1 MQGRPWTPGRPPP
14 LAYALRIAL
23 PLEQLNEIPLPRDP
37 SDRPAATVAFTLVEL
52 LVVMAIIG
60 ILVALLLPA
69 VQSAR
74 EAARRNACVNNLKQ
88 ITLALANH
96 EGIAGHYPASF
107 QLDPGETLSTNNG
120 SWSIQARLLPFL
132 EEGAA
137 FEQIRFDLPWDDA
150 VNRASGVPTL
160 RVPVYVCP
168 SEVND
173 TVRIKNGE
181 AFVYPHT
188 YGGNFGRWLV
198 HDPADFSNQGDGVF
212 YVNSRLRPAQ
222 VTDGLSKTLAF
233 AEVKAFTSYIRNT
246 ADPGPAIP
254 DEPSD
259 LPMAGDLKLGVETNS
274 NTGHTEWPDGRVH
287 HSGFTAVFTPNT
299 RVPFEQDGVT
309 YDINVNTQKE
319 GNSAT
324 QPSYAAITAR
334 SYHPGGVNASR
345 LDGSVHFVSND
356 INRGGWRALSTH
368 EGEEVVNA
376 E

>member
-1 MQGRPWTPGRPPP
+1 M
-14 LAYALRIAL
+14 
-23 PLEQLNEIPLPRDP
+23 
-37 SDRPAATVAFTLVEL
+37 
-52 LVVMAIIG
+52 
-60 ILVALLLPA
+60 
-69 VQSAR
+69 
-74 EAARRNACVNNLKQ
+74 
-88 ITLALANH
+88 
-96 EGIAGHYPASF
+96 
-107 QLDPGETLSTNNG
+107 
-120 SWSIQARLLPFL
+120 
-132 EEGAA
+132 
-137 FEQIRFDLPWDDA
+137 
-150 VNRASGVPTL
+150 
-160 RVPVYVCP
+160 
-168 SEVND
+168 
-173 TVRIKNGE
+173 
-181 AFVYPHT
+181 
-188 YGGNFGRWLV
+188 
-198 HDPADFSNQGDGVF
+198 
-212 YVNSRLRPAQ
+212 
-222 VTDGLSKTLAF
+222 TDGLSKTLAF

-299 RVPFEQDGVT
+299 LVPFEQDGVT

-356 INRGGWRALSTH
+356 INRGVWRALSTR